1 MKISFK
7 LSAVLLLMGFTGCMQ
22 TTVKDLREEAMKRYI
37 DELMAQMSVEEKL
50 GQLNLPAANDITT
63 GRTRS
68 SNTAEKIRQGL
79 VGGLFNLKGAEQ
91 IREVQRMAAEESRLG
106 IPLLFGMD
114 VIHGLPCHAH
124 GI

>member
-22 TTVKDLREEAMKRYI
+22 TTVKDLREEAMNRYI
-37 DELMAQMSVEEKL
+37 DELMVQMSVEEKL

-63 GRTRS
+63 GRARS

-79 VGGLFNLKGAEQ
+79 VLRCIWHSYPMCMTWQAVWERWFHSH
-91 IREVQRMAAEESRLG
+91 V
-106 IPLLFGMD
+106 
-114 VIHGLPCHAH
+114 
-124 GI
+124 